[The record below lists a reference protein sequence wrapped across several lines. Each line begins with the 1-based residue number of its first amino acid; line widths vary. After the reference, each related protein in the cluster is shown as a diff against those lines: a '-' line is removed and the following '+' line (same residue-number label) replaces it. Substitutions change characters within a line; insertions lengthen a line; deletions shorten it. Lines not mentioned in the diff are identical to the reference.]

1 MAQATI
7 FVMYADGK
15 GNVTVSGRAGGGGH
29 VMPRLDEDLM
39 KGVTLLEGTG
49 ILGGKMVAN
58 VKCKT
63 FA

>member
-39 KGVTLLEGTG
+39 KGVTLL
-49 ILGGKMVAN
+49 N